1 MIDKDDIERLKE
13 IFVTR
18 EECENEM
25 GVMGSRVNDI
35 NVDLAVIKTQLKTIQ
50 WLVTTVGAGVIAA
63 LVKLFFGG

>member
-1 MIDKDDIERLKE
+1 MIDKDDIDRLKE
-13 IFVTR
+13 IFITR
-18 EECENEM
+18 EECEKDMEDIDK
-25 GVMGSRVNDI
+25 RVNNI